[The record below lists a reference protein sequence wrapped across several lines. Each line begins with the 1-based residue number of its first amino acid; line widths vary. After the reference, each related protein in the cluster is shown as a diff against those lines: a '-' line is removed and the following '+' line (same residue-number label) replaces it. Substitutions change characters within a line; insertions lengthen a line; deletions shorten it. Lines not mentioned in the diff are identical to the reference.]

1 MTEEDLHLIAQYTN
15 DFLAFSYYRTTT
27 HEAGQPYFGDTGGD
41 VGTENPYI
49 PTSEF
54 GWQIDPLGFRYT
66 LNELWDR
73 YGVPL
78 FPVENGLG
86 AYDQIVNGEI
96 NDNYRIEYLRKHLL
110 AMLEAVRDG
119 VNIMGYTYWGPI
131 DIVSAGHNDIEKRYG
146 FIHVDMD
153 RQGNGTLN
161 RTRKKSFWWYQSVI
175 KSNGTCLIK

>member
-1 MTEEDLHLIAQYTN
+1 
-15 DFLAFSYYRTTT
+15 
-27 HEAGQPYFGDTGGD
+27 
-41 VGTENPYI
+41 
-49 PTSEF
+49 
-54 GWQIDPLGFRYT
+54 
-66 LNELWDR
+66 
-73 YGVPL
+73 
-78 FPVENGLG
+78 
-86 AYDQIVNGEI
+86 
-96 NDNYRIEYLRKHLL
+96 
-110 AMLEAVRDG
+110 MLEAVRDG